1 MTSMGPFQIT
11 PLWPTRGTRSGT
23 TTWCGDPTIRT
34 TRASGRTTEQSLRHV
49 FGSVSADKHRIL
61 IDNPARCVGFDVEA
75 LRAGVARHVREC
87 LVQRHPRLGGPFPFS
102 VVRSASGSNH

>member
-1 MTSMGPFQIT
+1 MPLIRTSMSGYMLLKTPIMFLDVSTNGGP
-11 PLWPTRGTRSGT
+11 RSGT

-34 TRASGRTTEQSLRHV
+34 TRASGRTTEQSLRNV

-87 LVQRHPRLGGPFPFS
+87 LVQRHPRLGG
-102 VVRSASGSNH
+102 